1 MDFLEQFDDREARAA
16 DEGDVRFELDVEVD
30 DEVQG
35 DVHPG
40 IDAEDGADAELDA
53 LVARFA
59 HRVRYFAQ
67 RIERR
72 YGLDPVW
79 HDDLISAGYFGLLK
93 ALRNR
98 REDAHDHELSAYVS
112 KRIEGAVLDEARQVL
127 GRISTRAD
135 YDPADLEDGSLLDP
149 SLVDWLGRGPGHP
162 EDVVDGLARWRQ
174 IEHSFAHLDDD
185 QRAWLLAVAAGSTLA
200 EIARVERASPA
211 RLQNQMARVT
221 RLVRASTPELRRL
234 LRHEI

>member
-1 MDFLEQFDDREARAA
+1 MDFLHDFDDREERTTCE
-16 DEGDVRFELDVEVD
+16 DDRCFDVEVD
-30 DEVQG
+30 PALEVEL
-35 DVHPG
+35 
-40 IDAEDGADAELDA
+40 AAELDE
-53 LVARFA
+53 LVARFS

-98 REDAHDHELSAYVS
+98 REGAHEHELSAYVS
-112 KRIEGAVLDEARQVL
+112 KRIEGAVIDEARQVL
-127 GRISTRAD
+127 GRLSTRAD
-135 YDPADLEDGSLLDP
+135 FDPADLEDGSLVDP
-149 SLVDWLGRGPGHP
+149 SLVDWLGRGASHP
-162 EDVVDGLARWRQ
+162 EDVVDSLGRWRQ
-174 IEHSFAHLDDD
+174 IELSFDQLDDD
-185 QRAWLLAVAAGSTLA
+185 HKAWLLAVAAGSTLA
-200 EIARVERASPA
+200 EIARGARSTAA

-221 RLVRASTPELRRL
+221 RRVRANTPELRRL